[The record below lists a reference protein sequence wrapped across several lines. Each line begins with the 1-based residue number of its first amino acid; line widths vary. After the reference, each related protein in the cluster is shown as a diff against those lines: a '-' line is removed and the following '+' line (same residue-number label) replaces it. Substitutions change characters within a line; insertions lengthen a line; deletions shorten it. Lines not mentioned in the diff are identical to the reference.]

1 MFWQTQTV
9 CGISYT
15 LLKIIIIVHRQ
26 NVHTWTSQFVPLQNV
41 YMTSNYFPYDM
52 YRVTCIL
59 DFIHTRQARRQEF
72 PEGVTL
78 RVTHLAESKFW
89 TLNKTS
95 FLIVLICFKGRGGV
109 RTNPSVPLPD
119 YGYAHVFTYS
129 TGISSLFLCL
139 FRPQTGCLWRP
150 YINPMDPVNHSFRWS
165 GGSVRPCLWF
175 LRSDVMMLAWLSVS
189 MPRR

>member
-95 FLIVLICFKGRGGV
+95 FLIVLICFKGGGGFA
-109 RTNPSVPLPD
+109 RTPR
-119 YGYAHVFTYS
+119 
-129 TGISSLFLCL
+129 SLFLTTGMHMCL
-139 FRPQTGCLWRP
+139 LIVLEFLHYSC
-150 YINPMDPVNHSFRWS
+150 VSFGHKQVVS
-165 GGSVRPCLWF
+165 G
-175 LRSDVMMLAWLSVS
+175 AHT
-189 MPRR
+189 